1 MGIGIRTTAVAL
13 RMPGEQRQMLQQMR
27 KNLRPKRCACSEP

>member
-13 RMPGEQRQMLQQMR
+13 RLPGEQRQMG
-27 KNLRPKRCACSEP
+27 KNLRPKRCARSEP